1 MSQLFRDDNGQLC
14 TFGKLGTSQVISA
27 TSTSAQSNAFAADTT
42 FIRIANTST
51 AHVHYMVGSNPTANT
66 STSSTLPIN
75 QIEYLEVT
83 GGQKIAFVCG
93 TTSTVSVTQ
102 II

>member
-14 TFGKLGTSQVISA
+14 TFGKLGTSQVIA
-27 TSTSAQSNAFAADTT
+27 VTSTSAQSSAFAAGTT
-42 FIRIANTST
+42 MIRIANTST

-66 STSSTLPIN
+66 TSSSTLPIN
-75 QIEYLEVT
+75 QVEYIEVT
-83 GGQKIAFVCG
+83 GGHKIAFVCG
-93 TTSTVSVTQ
+93 TTSTVSVTE